1 MNTRA
6 ASRSILVAVVLALA
20 APSSAFAGATLSI
33 AGPSAASVGQPLLLH
48 GNGTVPDL
56 QYSYWFSAHVIPA
69 AVLATCPSDHYEAWQ
84 IAVATG
90 GAYITHAQRETAD
103 SAGNF
108 TIPFGLTPWAPG
120 DFIVCAYTDDGYTNT
135 LARAQLNLHVTGAAP
150 AVAKPANASTPRVT
164 RTARRLVCKPGRW
177 LNAPTAYAYQWLV
190 DGKAGREGRRLAVT
204 RRLRGH
210 KVRCRVTASNAG
222 GAATALSRTVR
233 VSRAPRH
240 RSSLG
245 RASR

>member
-1 MNTRA
+1 MKRA
-6 ASRSILVAVVLALA
+6 VLVAVVLALVAPAPALA
-20 APSSAFAGATLSI
+20 AATLTI
-33 AGPSAASVGQPLLLH
+33 AGPSSGAVGQPLLLR

-69 AVLATCPSDHYEAWQ
+69 AVMSACPADHYEAWQ

-90 GAYITHAQRETAD
+90 GAYITHAQKEKAD

-108 TIPFGLTPWAPG
+108 SIPFGLTPWAPG

-135 LARAQLNLHVTGAAP
+135 LVRAQLDVHVTAAAP
-150 AVAKPANASTPRVT
+150 APTVAKPANESKPRVK
-164 RTARRLVCKPGRW
+164 RAGRRLVCTPGQW

-222 GAATALSRTVR
+222 GASTALSRAVR

-240 RSSLG
+240 T
-245 RASR
+245 